1 MCIGSLLVIYFN
13 VGTSIRALTVGLYAS
28 AALAAISVF
37 ESTGANNWLIK
48 SLVAWHWNYQVRH
61 VVETRQGIVVS
72 YRDEK
77 LGDIITGGNVYD
89 GRANVDARLNSN
101 GINRILVLAALRPI
115 ARSRKSS

>member
-1 MCIGSLLVIYFN
+1 M
-13 VGTSIRALTVGLYAS
+13 ALELSSPACGRDPS
-28 AALAAISVF
+28 
-37 ESTGANNWLIK
+37 K
-48 SLVAWHWNYQVRH
+48 
-61 VVETRQGIVVS
+61 GIVVS